1 MREAREQQ
9 AKDREMAK
17 LAAKEA
23 AAAAAAAAADA
34 AARRAEKG
42 PASYVWLERARR
54 RSGAARREAKAAFVI
69 TEDAIQEEDEDGGG
83 SAAAAL
89 AAPPTPTP
97 TPPKAVT
104 RPPPAR
110 PSAVA
115 AGYAALALTRAPVPC
130 GPVKPATPATRVAQL
145 TPLLPP
151 PARVLAPCRH
161 SAWARGPPKFGLKAA
176 PVAGPLPAPDSPPA
190 PVPPPADP
198 DLPSRLEACPPLFPC
213 GAADLMAM
221 FKAQMAAATLSEAPT
236 VMTEALL
243 PAIEAPEA
251 QESKATAPPLVLLI
265 PEWLPSPQPSGELEE
280 GLVMVWTEDAAAPEA
295 AAPEAAAP
303 PKPLSPA
310 ALAAAAAFGVFAAP
324 VALPVLAGAAAYSAV
339 LPVAKQAFG
348 AGLDAA
354 LCAVAAPGAGG
365 VRTSDG
371 DGGARAAVG
380 RTLRRSVTSGVERF
394 SGGVLPA
401 DGAIARAAGGAVEA
415 GAAAAVSAA
424 VGAAA
429 MGCAAAAAGAA
440 AAAASV
446 LLTPVAVGAGLLVG
460 GRAVWRTLSGSRA

>member
-34 AARRAEKG
+34 AARRAERG
-42 PASYVWLERARR
+42 SASYVRLERARR
-54 RSGAARREAKAAFVI
+54 RSGAARRDAKAAFVI
-69 TEDAIQEEDEDGGG
+69 TEDAIHEEDEDGSG
-83 SAAAAL
+83 SAAAV
-89 AAPPTPTP
+89 AAPPTPTS

-130 GPVKPATPATRVAQL
+130 GPIKPATPATRVAQL

-151 PARVLAPCRH
+151 PARVLAPCRP
-161 SAWARGPPKFGLKAA
+161 SAWARGPPKFGIKAA

-251 QESKATAPPLVLLI
+251 QESKATAPPLILLI

-280 GLVMVWTEDAAAPEA
+280 GLVMVWTEDAAALEA
-295 AAPEAAAP
+295 VAP

-380 RTLRRSVTSGVERF
+380 RTLRRSVTSSVERF

-429 MGCAAAAAGAA
+429 VGCAAAAAGAA
-440 AAAASV
+440 AAAAAV

-460 GRAVWRTLSGSRA
+460 SRAVWRTLSGSRA